1 MHRPFRNRTHA
12 GLLLARRLASYAR
25 HPDVVVLALPRGG
38 VPPGAAL
45 AQALDVPLDVVMVRK
60 LALPEH
66 PEYAV
71 GAVAGDGQS
80 LLQTADIERR
90 GVPAAMLEAAIARER
105 AEIVRRERL
114 YRAHAPPLPLH
125 GKVVILVD
133 DGIATGSTMR
143 LAVRVVRRA
152 QAARIIVA
160 VPVAAQVSC
169 TELAHEVD
177 ALVCLSSPEPFLSV
191 GQWYRDFRQV
201 SDEEVVRLLDMA
213 RRRRVAA
220 GTGRPA
226 ALHSHSH

>member
-38 VPPGAAL
+38 VPPAAAL

-60 LALPEH
+60 LALPEY
-66 PEYAV
+66 PEYAI
-71 GAVAGDGQS
+71 GAVAGDGQC
-80 LLQTADIERR
+80 LLRTADIERR
-90 GVPAAMLEAAIARER
+90 AVPAATLEAAIARER
-105 AEIVRRERL
+105 AEIKRRERL
-114 YRAHAPPLPLH
+114 YRDSTPPLPLQ
-125 GKVVILVD
+125 GKIVILVD

-143 LAVRVVRRA
+143 LAVRLVRRA

-191 GQWYRDFRQV
+191 GKWYRDFRQV
-201 SDEEVVRLLDMA
+201 GDEEVVHVLDMA
-213 RRRRVAA
+213 RRKRVAKGA
-220 GTGRPA
+220 SRPA
-226 ALHSHSH
+226 TLHSHLH